1 MSVLRS
7 ELKDGKSFLIN
18 QQHIGSINSILEDL
32 RGSGEGVGVTNRG
45 KDDGSREF
53 HFELI
58 FGYLTT

>member
-7 ELKDGKSFLIN
+7 ELKNGKSFLIN
-18 QQHIGSINSILEDL
+18 QQHTILEDL